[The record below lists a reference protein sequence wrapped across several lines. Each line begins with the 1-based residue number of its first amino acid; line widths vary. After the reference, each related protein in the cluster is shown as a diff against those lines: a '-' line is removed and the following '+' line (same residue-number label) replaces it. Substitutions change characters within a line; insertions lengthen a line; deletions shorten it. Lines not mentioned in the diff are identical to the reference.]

1 MASPSISDT
10 MKQLL
15 ALSLA
20 FFICGLN
27 VFAQEKTDEQKN
39 AEGRAKVEEWLR
51 GLKFQTGK
59 ISLKDGLAMLNVPE
73 QQFKYLNPADAKKLL
88 ALFGNPPSEN
98 LGVIFPATTDLLGEG
113 DQWFVVLQ
121 FEEDG
126 YVKDDDAGKINYTDL
141 LKQMQDGARE
151 ASKERSKQGYP
162 GIEIIGWA
170 APPRYDQSTHKL
182 YWAKEISFQGEVE
195 HTLNYN
201 IRMLGRR
208 GVLVANAVSSMG
220 KLAEIEA
227 ATPQIL
233 AMVDF
238 NEGHRYT
245 DFNSSTDKTAAY
257 GIAALVAG
265 GVAAKAGLFKGLW
278 IALLAAKKFVIIGL
292 VAIASVFKKMW
303 AAITGRKQQD
313 PPA

>member
-1 MASPSISDT
+1 

-15 ALSLA
+15 ILSLT

-51 GLKFQTGK
+51 NLKFQTGN
-59 ISLKDGLAMLNVPE
+59 ISLKNGLAMLNVPE
-73 QQFKYLNPADAKKLL
+73 EHFKYLNPADAKKLL
-88 ALFGNPPSEN
+88 TLFGNPPSEN
-98 LGVIFPATTDLLGEG
+98 LGVIFPAATDLLGEG
-113 DQWFVVLQ
+113 NNWFVVLQ

-126 YVKDDDAGKINYTDL
+126 YVKDDDADKINYTDL

-151 ASKERSKQGYP
+151 ANAERTKEGYS

-170 APPRYDQSTHKL
+170 APPRYDKATHKL
-182 YWAKEISFQGEVE
+182 YWAKEISFEGEPE

-208 GVLVANAVSSMG
+208 GVLVANAVASMG

-227 ATPQIL
+227 AAPQIL

-265 GVAAKAGLFKGLW
+265 GIAAKAGLFKGLW

-292 VAIASVFKKMW
+292 IAVASFAKKLW
-303 AAITGRKQQD
+303 AKATGRKEQD
-313 PPA
+313 PQA

>member
-1 MASPSISDT
+1 

-20 FFICGLN
+20 FFICGLS
-27 VFAQEKTDEQKN
+27 VFAQEKKDEQKA
-39 AEGRAKVEEWLR
+39 AESKAKIEEWLR
-51 GLKFQTGK
+51 SLKFQTGK
-59 ISLKDGLAMLNVPE
+59 ISLKNGLATLNVPE

-88 ALFGNPPSEN
+88 TLFGNPPSEN
-98 LGVIFPATTDLLGEG
+98 LGVIFPAATDLLGEG

-126 YVKDDDAGKINYTDL
+126 YVKDDDADKINYTDL

-151 ASKERSKQGYP
+151 ASKERTQQGYP
-162 GIEIIGWA
+162 AIDIMGWA
-170 APPRYDQSTHKL
+170 APPHYDKATHKL
-182 YWAKEISFQGEVE
+182 YWAKEISFQGEPE

-208 GVLVANAVSSMG
+208 GVFVANAVSSMG

-265 GVAAKAGLFKGLW
+265 GIAAKAGLFKGLW
-278 IALLAAKKFVIIGL
+278 IALLAAKKFVIIGVIA
-292 VAIASVFKKMW
+292 VAGVFKKIW
-303 AAITGRKQQD
+303 AKITGRKEQGPQV
-313 PPA
+313 

>member
-1 MASPSISDT
+1 
-10 MKQLL
+10 MKQLF

-20 FFICGLN
+20 ILISGLTA
-27 VFAQEKTDEQKN
+27 FAQEKTEEQK
-39 AEGRAKVEEWLR
+39 ATEAKAKIEEWVVN
-51 GLKFQTGK
+51 LKFQTGK
-59 ISLKDGLAMLNVPE
+59 IIIKSGLATLNVPE
-73 QQFKYLNPADAKKLL
+73 QFKYLNSADSKKLL
-88 ALFGNPPSEN
+88 TLFGNPPSEN
-98 LGVIFPATTDLLGEG
+98 LGIIFPAATDLLKDGNH
-113 DQWFVVLQ
+113 WFVVLQ

-126 YVKDDDAGKINYTDL
+126 YVKDDDADKINYTDL

-151 ASKERSKQGYP
+151 ANAERTKEGYS

-170 APPRYDQSTHKL
+170 APPRYDKATHKL
-182 YWAKEISFQGEVE
+182 YWAKEIRFEGEPE
-195 HTLNYN
+195 NTLNYN

-208 GVLVANAVSSMG
+208 GVLVANAVSSIGM
-220 KLAEIEA
+220 LPEIEA
-227 ATPQIL
+227 AAPQIL

-265 GVAAKAGLFKGLW
+265 GIAAKAGLFKGLW

-292 VAIASVFKKMW
+292 IAVASFAKKLW
-303 AAITGRKQQD
+303 AKVTGRKEQD
-313 PPA
+313 PQA

>member
-1 MASPSISDT
+1 

-20 FFICGLN
+20 FLISGFTAY
-27 VFAQEKTDEQKN
+27 AQEKTADQKS
-39 AEGRAKVEEWLR
+39 EETKAKIEDWLR
-51 GLKFQTGK
+51 NLKFQTGK
-59 ISLKDGLAMLNVPE
+59 ISVRSDLATLNVPE
-73 QQFKYLNPADAKKLL
+73 QFKYLNPADSRKLL
-88 ALFGNPPSEN
+88 TLFGNPPSDN
-98 LGVIFPATTDLLGEG
+98 LGIIFPSATDLLKEG
-113 DQWFVVLQ
+113 GNWFVVLE

-126 YVKDDDAGKINYTDL
+126 YVKDDDADKINYTDL
-141 LKQMQDGARE
+141 LKQMKDGARE
-151 ASKERSKQGYP
+151 GNAERTKQGYP

-170 APPRYDQSTHKL
+170 APPHYDKGAHKL
-182 YWAKEISFQGEVE
+182 YWAKEIKFEGEPE

-208 GVLVANAVSSMG
+208 GVLIANAVSSIG

-227 ATPQIL
+227 AAPQIL

-265 GVAAKAGLFKGLW
+265 GIAAKAGLFKGLW
-278 IALLAAKKFVIIGL
+278 VVLLAAKKFLIAGVLILGGL
-292 VAIASVFKKMW
+292 IKTLW
-303 AAITGRKQQD
+303 AKITGRKDQNPQ
-313 PPA
+313 A

>member
-1 MASPSISDT
+1 

-27 VFAQEKTDEQKN
+27 VFAQEKTDEQKA
-39 AEGRAKVEEWLR
+39 AEAKAKIEEWA
-51 GLKFQTGK
+51 GNLKFQTGK
-59 ISLKDGLAMLNVPE
+59 ITIKSGLATLNVPE
-73 QQFKYLNPADAKKLL
+73 QFKYLNPADSRKLL
-88 ALFGNPPSEN
+88 TLFGNPPSEN
-98 LGVIFPATTDLLGEG
+98 LGIIFPAGTDLLKEG
-113 DQWFVVLQ
+113 NHWFVVLQ

-126 YVKDDDAGKINYTDL
+126 YVKDNDADKINYTDL
-141 LKQMQDGARE
+141 LKQMKDGARE
-151 ASKERSKQGYP
+151 ANAERTKQGYP
-162 GIEIIGWA
+162 GIEIVGWA
-170 APPRYDQSTHKL
+170 APPRYDKGSHKL
-182 YWAKEISFQGEVE
+182 YWAKEIKFEGEPE
-195 HTLNYN
+195 NTLNYN

-208 GVLVANAVSSMG
+208 GVLVANAVSSIGM
-220 KLAEIEA
+220 LPEIEA
-227 ATPQIL
+227 AAPQIL

-265 GVAAKAGLFKGLW
+265 GIAAKAGLFKGLW

-292 VAIASVFKKMW
+292 VAVAGVFKKLW
-303 AAITGRKQQD
+303 TSFTGRKQQD